1 MRVSG
6 ALTTALKVRLQGW
19 SRSRTITLRRN
30 DNHHIVLKPAPSPEA
45 PRRPCVLIL
54 DTLSSRPSLSLDL
67 REPGSRS
74 FSFPGRRA
82 VNSSSSSRAPP
93 RRAAKTRFALF
104 SLKPHLTAAV
114 LSSRP
119 VVRPCYLG
127 PLSWPVGDLSFTSTP
142 RRSSGLPTSTTH
154 GQSTR

>member
-104 SLKPHLTAAV
+104 SLKPHFTAAGLSFLSESPLPG
-114 LSSRP
+114 LSSWPADAGASLTSISVRWSQQSCP
-119 VVRPCYLG
+119 VP
-127 PLSWPVGDLSFTSTP
+127 
-142 RRSSGLPTSTTH
+142 
-154 GQSTR
+154 